1 MRRLFCV
8 EMKRPACKSLFERL
22 TGRSSIG
29 YGFLWPDVKLQTY
42 RGGQQALRGLTV
54 FEDKHLVFSLGVN
67 RQVWTEVVVGLYGN
81 GEVERIPVAVLAD
94 VFYIGMAVDGEVMVC
109 LRDSLLLV
117 GPDALFLRLGMD
129 VADTYAREEM
139 DGDMLLGRPTVR
151 PIVIGMELQ
160 LEETRIMPVVHTGRA
175 GVQSGEIAVDF
186 VVGDGRG
193 LIYNVRVVPFH
204 THVAHFA
211 A

>member
-54 FEDKHLVFSLGVN
+54 LEDKHLVFSLGVN

-94 VFYIGMAVDGEVMVC
+94 VFYTGMAVDGEVMVC

-117 GPDALFLRLGMD
+117 AAVKSALYYTLFGVSRL
-129 VADTYAREEM
+129 AA
-139 DGDMLLGRPTVR
+139 
-151 PIVIGMELQ
+151 
-160 LEETRIMPVVHTGRA
+160 TRH
-175 GVQSGEIAVDF
+175 QQND
-186 VVGDGRG
+186 
-193 LIYNVRVVPFH
+193 H
-204 THVAHFA
+204 
-211 A
+211 